1 MESSKMMEKHLPFNM
16 EVHCR
21 EAQIRNDLI
30 AIRSD
35 LIFYC
40 HTSIRKLPNANQYLM
55 STISIWSVW
64 FVICPVLYKVILLIR
79 GNNLA
84 YTCGRDVRNQYK
96 SQIRVICHRVLCWK
110 VRNDWKW
117 CDILQKKSY
126 SLFTSGANQ
135 GVIFQSSDWWSWPI
149 HFALIGQCLWT
160 ILFIK
165 QERLSS

>member
-1 MESSKMMEKHLPFNM
+1 MMEKHLPFNM

-96 SQIRVICHRVLCWK
+96 SQIRVICHRVL
-110 VRNDWKW
+110 RNDWKW
-117 CDILQKKSY
+117 CDILQKKILQFVHIWCQSRCH
-126 SLFTSGANQ
+126 FP
-135 GVIFQSSDWWSWPI
+135 IFWLVVMTNTLCSDWPMFMNNTV
-149 HFALIGQCLWT
+149 HKT
-160 ILFIK
+160 RTTK
-165 QERLSS
+165 

>member
-1 MESSKMMEKHLPFNM
+1 MMEKHLPFNM

-117 CDILQKKSY
+117 CDILQKNHTVCSH
-126 SLFTSGANQ
+126 L
-135 GVIFQSSDWWSWPI
+135 VPI
-149 HFALIGQCLWT
+149 KVSFSNLLIGGHDQYTLLW
-160 ILFIK
+160 LANVYE
-165 QERLSS
+165 QYCS